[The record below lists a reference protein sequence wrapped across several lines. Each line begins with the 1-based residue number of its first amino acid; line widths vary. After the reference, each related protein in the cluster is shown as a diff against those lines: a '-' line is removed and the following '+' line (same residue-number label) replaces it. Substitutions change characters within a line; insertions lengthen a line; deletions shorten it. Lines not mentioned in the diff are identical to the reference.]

1 MNIQELLL
9 KGQKA
14 TASDILPLME
24 GKEKGEINDFNRIY
38 TINDFDFMKGDKGDF
53 AVFTIKETQNH
64 FFFGATVL
72 TDKLKTLQNTFTP
85 DELAFVL
92 QHGITVKFGK
102 KRGRSGF
109 TYTTADLF
117 VDVKNEEV
125 DNVQKFYDEDGQVIT
140 NDDLPF

>member
-9 KGQKA
+9 RGQKA
-14 TASDILPLME
+14 VASNNLPLME

-38 TINDFDFMKGDKGDF
+38 TINDFDFMKGNNGDF
-53 AVFTIKETQNH
+53 AVFTIKETQDY

-72 TDKLKTLQNTFTP
+72 TDKLKTLQQTFTS
-85 DELAFVL
+85 DELAMLL

-102 KRGRSGF
+102 NRGKSGF

-117 VDVKNEEV
+117 VDVQVQSVEHDHKAYNE
-125 DNVQKFYDEDGQVIT
+125 KGQVIVG
-140 NDDLPF
+140 DVLPY